1 MLNRQKLL
9 RPKSLRHFQLRGGQ
23 GHRLESLS
31 DSVFGLAIA
40 ILLLASSVPKNF
52 TELLHFVCDALP
64 LFICMIF
71 IYHIWHQQAVFFLRY
86 GLYDNIT
93 IRLNLMLLFLVLFY
107 AYPLKFLMSWLMEF
121 FPLLLWGLLGSEDA
135 WEGIKALTERVRFQD
150 LPLLMVIY
158 GAGFL
163 GIFFVF
169 YLLYKHAYKHRE
181 LLELNEIEIVQTQF
195 DIQDVGIVILVAALS
210 ILIAL
215 IGVLAHFSFA
225 SFFAGLVYNLLWIIF
240 IPISK
245 RQEKKLQL
253 LLAEKEG

>member
-1 MLNRQKLL
+1 MQNRQKLL

-23 GHRLESLS
+23 GHRLESMS

-107 AYPLKFLMSWLMEF
+107 AYP
-121 FPLLLWGLLGSEDA
+121 
-135 WEGIKALTERVRFQD
+135 
-150 LPLLMVIY
+150 LMVIY